1 MHRFSRRILCYRRPT
16 QTRARPYDVFINH
29 RGIDTK
35 RSVAGLLYD
44 NLTRLKLHPFMD
56 IKNMNPGDKLFE
68 KIDGAIRTCKVGVA
82 VLSPHYCESY
92 FCLHELTSLLELEK
106 KVIPIF
112 VDIKPSEL
120 QIIDNGSYG
129 VKELQRFRWALEE
142 AKYTVGLTFDSCN
155 GDWPDLITRASN
167 IVTES
172 LIEVDKECRERADG
186 NLFSLAPLPLL
197 GFNGKNSALSGLQ
210 KWGKVVSGQILQTL
224 PDI

>member
-155 GDWPDLITRASN
+155 G
-167 IVTES
+167 
-172 LIEVDKECRERADG
+172 
-186 NLFSLAPLPLL
+186 
-197 GFNGKNSALSGLQ
+197 SGLLKRQ
-210 KWGKVVSGQILQTL
+210 GAEDPAFALNALLKTEEVKEAASEEEPEEPKMGVLRLLNDVKKHASPKAFVSEYAIH
-224 PDI
+224 